1 MKKLMSVLL
10 ALALVL
16 AMVPVA
22 ASAADGDVELPDGYT
37 QQVPADRMTT
47 ELVSGVTATV
57 EKGAVAYTVDSKGDT
72 SDWDQESGV
81 GSTDTYTYV
90 GLYIDIPEGATSLK
104 INDEGDA
111 ESMHTVDATFLQ
123 NGKFQHWFP
132 VADKVGD
139 NNYSLFYGGR
149 EYTLLLDWQ
158 NAEGT
163 SMKKEYV
170 KVTRD
175 LSDELAV
182 AKVGDYTYETLADA
196 IAAAKEK
203 DTVTLLRDVDDAV
216 GISVPEGK
224 NFTLDFDNHTYILSG
239 PGAGSTNTET
249 NGFQLLKNSKITM
262 KRGVVRIAENANN
275 IKRIIQNYAD
285 LTLENM
291 TFYSENQVG
300 GEDYA
305 LSFNNGNVSFK
316 GNTSI
321 IMSDENAIAF
331 DVCEFGSYLSA
342 KVTFDE
348 NYTGEIGGTILYD
361 ADDSSTHSI
370 MIKGDGTFKNI
381 ETTSKATNVANEAIV
396 VSGGTFSGD
405 VGPYLDSGK
414 TQDKDGKVVETTADT
429 YFSIYT
435 PANMVVGQ
443 KLNTGVTLTTT
454 TGTNQNV
461 RAYVSVDAGQ
471 KNAIHIMATDTMGTE
486 IDIAQEGTWGPES
499 GFPLPSNYTA
509 TTPLEIYFDEAGTY
523 TVSFSLKEVGTETE
537 LASDT
542 RTITVAD
549 AYKFEVSAP
558 TTMTVGETEDATA
571 TLIGAANAPAYTNV
585 LIKFEMTAMPEG
597 SKPQVLAND
606 GTRDWNLVDTKQW
619 GPAGG
624 FPVGPGYDAETP
636 LKLTFDVA
644 GTYTA
649 TFQLVDTKNENAVLG
664 SGSFTITVN
673 TPGGGGTP
681 TEPEEP
687 TWPFTDVTEGDDW
700 FYDAVAYVYENG
712 IMAGT
717 DETTFE
723 PTMELNRA
731 MAAQLFYNLEGKPA
745 VTGDST
751 FTDVTSGHW
760 AVDAITWAAENEVVA
775 GIGEGL
781 YDPDSNVTRE
791 QFAQMLYNYAKYKG
805 YDLTATGDL
814 TQFPDAGSISSWAE
828 TALSWANGNDLIN
841 GHENGTIDPKG
852 STIRAQAASIM
863 ANFDQNVA
871 K

>member
-10 ALALVL
+10 ALVLVL

-22 ASAADGDVELPDGYT
+22 ASAAEGDVELPDGYT

-57 EKGAVAYTVDSKGDT
+57 EDGAVAYTVDSKGDT

-90 GLYIDIPEGATSLK
+90 GLYINIPEGATSLE

-111 ESMHTVDATFLQ
+111 ESMHPVDSAFLQ

-132 VADKVGD
+132 VANKVGD

-163 SMKKEYV
+163 SIQKEYV

-175 LSDELAV
+175 LSAELAV
-182 AKVGDYTYETLADA
+182 AKVGDYTYETLKDA
-196 IAAAKEK
+196 IAAAKEN

-249 NGFQLLKNSKITM
+249 NGFQLLKNSTITM

-331 DVCEFGSYLSA
+331 DVCEFGSYPSA

-348 NYTGEIGGTILYD
+348 NYTGEIGGTIRYD
-361 ADDSSTHSI
+361 ADDSSTHRI
-370 MIKGDGTFKNI
+370 TIKGDGTFKNI

-414 TQDKDGKVVETTADT
+414 TQDEKGEVVPAEGTT

-443 KLNTGVTLTTT
+443 TLETGATLV
-454 TGTNQNV
+454 GPSEGISDNV
-461 RAYVSVDAGQ
+461 RIKIDVTKPEGSAPQ
-471 KNAIHIMATDTMGTE
+471 IMATDTSGTQYNLAE
-486 IDIAQEGTWGPES
+486 VGYWGPET
-499 GFPLPSNYTA
+499 GFPLPPNYKA
-509 TTPLEIYFDEAGTY
+509 TTPLVISFDKAGTY
-523 TVSFSLKEVGTETE
+523 TATFSLVDATNQETVY
-537 LASDT
+537 ASDT

-571 TLIGAANAPAYTNV
+571 TLIGDANAPSHTAYITVKVEGPDNSRPQI
-585 LIKFEMTAMPEG
+585 LATDTAGNEYNLAETGNWGHPGFEV
-597 SKPQVLAND
+597 K
-606 GTRDWNLVDTKQW
+606 
-619 GPAGG
+619 AGYKA
-624 FPVGPGYDAETP
+624 VTP

-673 TPGGGGTP
+673 TPGGTP
-681 TEPEEP
+681 SEPEEP
-687 TWPFTDVTEGDDW
+687 TWPFEDVTEGDDW

-717 DETTFE
+717 DETIFD
-723 PTMELNRA
+723 PYMELDRA

-760 AVDAITWAAENEVVA
+760 AVDAITWAAQNDIVA
-775 GIGEGL
+775 GIGGGL

-814 TQFPDAGSISSWAE
+814 SQFPDAGSISSWAE
-828 TALSWANGNDLIN
+828 TALSWANGKGLIN

>member
-10 ALALVL
+10 ALVLVL

-22 ASAADGDVELPDGYT
+22 ASAAEGDVELPDGYT

-57 EKGAVAYTVDSKGDT
+57 EDGAVAYTVDSKGDT

-90 GLYIDIPEGATSLK
+90 GLYINIPEGATSLE

-111 ESMHTVDATFLQ
+111 ESMHPVDSAFLQ

-132 VADKVGD
+132 VANKVGD

-163 SMKKEYV
+163 SIQKEYV

-175 LSDELAV
+175 LSAELAV
-182 AKVGDYTYETLADA
+182 AKVGDYTYETLKDA
-196 IAAAKEK
+196 IAAAKEN

-249 NGFQLLKNSKITM
+249 NGFQLLKNSTITM

-331 DVCEFGSYLSA
+331 DVCEFGSYPSA

-361 ADDSSTHSI
+361 ADDSLTHSI
-370 MIKGDGTFKNI
+370 KIKGDGTFKNI

-414 TQDKDGKVVETTADT
+414 TQDEKGEVVPAEGTT

-443 KLNTGVTLTTT
+443 TLETGATLV
-454 TGTNQNV
+454 GPSEGISDNV
-461 RAYVSVDAGQ
+461 RIKIDVTKPEGSAPQ
-471 KNAIHIMATDTMGTE
+471 IMATDTSGTQYNLAE
-486 IDIAQEGTWGPES
+486 VGYWGPET
-499 GFPLPSNYTA
+499 GFPLPPNYKA
-509 TTPLEIYFDEAGTY
+509 TTPLVISFDKAGTY
-523 TVSFSLKEVGTETE
+523 TATFSLVDATNQETVY
-537 LASDT
+537 ASDT

-558 TTMTVGETEDATA
+558 TTMTVGEMEDATA
-571 TLIGAANAPAYTNV
+571 TLIGDANAPSHTAYITVKVEGPDNSRPQI
-585 LIKFEMTAMPEG
+585 LATDTAGNEYN
-597 SKPQVLAND
+597 LAETGNW
-606 GTRDWNLVDTKQW
+606 GYPGFLVQ
-619 GPAGG
+619 A
-624 FPVGPGYDAETP
+624 GYDITTN
-636 LKLTFDVA
+636 LTLSFDVA

-649 TFQLVDTKNENAVLG
+649 TFQLVKADDATVLG
-664 SGSFTITVN
+664 SGTASIRVN
-673 TPGGGGTP
+673 NPGGGGTP
-681 TEPEEP
+681 SEPEEP

-717 DETTFE
+717 GETVFE
-723 PTMELNRA
+723 PTMELDRA

-760 AVDAITWAAENEVVA
+760 AVDAITWAAQNDIVA
-775 GIGEGL
+775 GIGGGL

-791 QFAQMLYNYAKYKG
+791 QFAVILYKYARFKG

-828 TALSWANGNDLIN
+828 TALSWANGNGLIN

>member
-10 ALALVL
+10 ALVLVL

-22 ASAADGDVELPDGYT
+22 ASAAEGDVELPDGYT

-57 EKGAVAYTVDSKGDT
+57 EDGAVAYTVDSKGDT

-90 GLYIDIPEGATSLK
+90 GLYINIPEGATSLE

-111 ESMHTVDATFLQ
+111 ESMHPVDSAFLQ

-132 VADKVGD
+132 VANKVGD

-163 SMKKEYV
+163 SIQKEYV

-175 LSDELAV
+175 LSAELAV
-182 AKVGDYTYETLADA
+182 AKVGDYTYETLKDA
-196 IAAAKEK
+196 IAAAKEN

-249 NGFQLLKNSKITM
+249 NGFQLLKNSTITM

-331 DVCEFGSYLSA
+331 DVCEFGSYPSA

-348 NYTGEIGGTILYD
+348 NYTGEIGGTIRYD
-361 ADDSSTHSI
+361 ADDSSTHRI
-370 MIKGDGTFKNI
+370 TIKGDGTFKNI

-414 TQDKDGKVVETTADT
+414 TQDEKGEVVPAEGTT

-443 KLNTGVTLTTT
+443 TLETGATLV
-454 TGTNQNV
+454 GPSEGISDNV
-461 RAYVSVDAGQ
+461 RIKIDVTKPEGSAPQ
-471 KNAIHIMATDTMGTE
+471 IMATDTSGTQYNLAE
-486 IDIAQEGTWGPES
+486 VGYWGPET
-499 GFPLPSNYTA
+499 GFPLPPNYKA
-509 TTPLEIYFDEAGTY
+509 TTPLVISFDKAGTY
-523 TVSFSLKEVGTETE
+523 TATFSLVDATNQETVY
-537 LASDT
+537 ASDT

-571 TLIGAANAPAYTNV
+571 TLIGDANAPSHTAYITVKVEGPDNSRPQI
-585 LIKFEMTAMPEG
+585 LATDTAGNEYNLAETGNWGHPGFEV
-597 SKPQVLAND
+597 K
-606 GTRDWNLVDTKQW
+606 
-619 GPAGG
+619 AGYKA
-624 FPVGPGYDAETP
+624 VTP

-673 TPGGGGTP
+673 TPGGTP
-681 TEPEEP
+681 SEPEEP
-687 TWPFTDVTEGDDW
+687 TWPFEDVTEGDDW

-717 DETTFE
+717 DETIFD
-723 PTMELNRA
+723 PYMELDRA

-760 AVDAITWAAENEVVA
+760 AVDAITWAAQNDIVA
-775 GIGEGL
+775 GIGGGL

-791 QFAQMLYNYAKYKG
+791 QFAVMLYKYARFKG

-828 TALSWANGNDLIN
+828 TALSWASGKGLIN
-841 GHENGTIDPKG
+841 GHEDGTIDPKG